1 VRKVRRV
8 SFSLAQ
14 TPAFEAVF
22 ERHFEE
28 VCGFLC
34 RRVGRDLGEELA
46 AETFARAFAS
56 WSRYD
61 VHRGAVRPWLF
72 GIASN
77 LLRDHRRTEA
87 RGLRALA
94 RAGRQIVPSAEE
106 GQFERL
112 VGRGEARRLAAAL
125 ARLRAGDRDVLLLAA
140 WADLNSREIAAALE
154 IPAGTVRSRL
164 NRARRQVRAA
174 LAPDCA
180 AAARIALKELV
191 DG

>member
-1 VRKVRRV
+1 MRQV

-14 TPAFEAVF
+14 APAFEAVF
-22 ERHFEE
+22 ERHFGE

-56 WSRYD
+56 WSRYE
-61 VHRGAVRPWLF
+61 VGRGAVRPWLF

-77 LLRDHRRTEA
+77 LVRAHRRAEA

-94 RAGRQIVPSAEE
+94 RAGGEAGALTGE
-106 GQFERL
+106 GDYERL
-112 VGRGEARRLAAAL
+112 VTRGETRRLAAAL
-125 ARLRAGDRDVLLLAA
+125 ARLRAGDRDVLLLVA
-140 WADLNSREIAAALE
+140 WADLNSQEIAAALE
-154 IPAGTVRSRL
+154 LPAGTVRSRL

-174 LAPDCA
+174 LARDCA
-180 AAARIALKELV
+180 AVERLPLKEV
-191 DG
+191 VGG